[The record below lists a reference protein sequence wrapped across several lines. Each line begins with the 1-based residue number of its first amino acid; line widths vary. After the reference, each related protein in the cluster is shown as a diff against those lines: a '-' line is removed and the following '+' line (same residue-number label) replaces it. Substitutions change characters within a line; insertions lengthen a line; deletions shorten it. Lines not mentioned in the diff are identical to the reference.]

1 VQLGMMRWV
10 VQLGLE
16 DAAVLD
22 GLPGSAGRNL
32 PGSVGGGDAT
42 WDVVS
47 PTLPDPRLGGVT
59 VVDAVAVATLSS
71 DHVSLAGARV
81 KRTFLLRVRP
91 GTPPSVQE
99 EFEADLS
106 AMPRYIDTI
115 RSWALSRVDQAAS
128 PSPWTHVWEQEFA
141 SLAGLDGEYT
151 TNPYHWA
158 GVDRWFD
165 GEIPHAIVER
175 RLAQWLYRAA
185 GPVLP

>member
-1 VQLGMMRWV
+1 MTRWV
-10 VQLGLE
+10 VQLGLAE
-16 DAAVLD
+16 AAVLD
-22 GLPGSAGRNL
+22 GLPGSAGCNL
-32 PGSVGGGDAT
+32 RGSVGGGDAT

-47 PTLPDPRLGGVT
+47 PALPVPGLLGVT

-71 DHVSLAGARV
+71 DHVPLAGARV

-91 GTPPSVQE
+91 GTPPRVREQ
-99 EFEADLS
+99 FEAELA
-106 AMPRYIDTI
+106 AMPRYVDTI
-115 RSWALSRVDQAAS
+115 RSWALSRVDQTAS
-128 PSPWTHVWEQEFA
+128 PSPWTHVWEQEFE

-165 GEIPHAIVER
+165 GEIPDAIVER
-175 RLAQWLYRAA
+175 RLAQWLYQAA